1 MAVSA
6 VPMQSV
12 RVVKSATCGRNSTL
26 KRCTRCSCVSYC
38 NKSCQQGDWARCHK
52 QDCKTLKRI
61 YPLPHSYSL
70 QLLSQIIRKQRKS
83 APCTQDDED
92 CFPTTVDQLESHH
105 EKLSDTKRDEFKSLL
120 LLLKFCGEDVLPEPS
135 SLLKMYGAIQCNEFS
150 IMDND
155 LNGIAF
161 AIYLRASMANHSCD
175 YNCIVVFDERKLQLR
190 TIKDVKD
197 GEECTIS
204 YVDVINP
211 AKERQAKL
219 EEEYHFTCKCV
230 KCVEEINGFGP
241 VDDV

>member
-1 MAVSA
+1 
-6 VPMQSV
+6 
-12 RVVKSATCGRNSTL
+12 
-26 KRCTRCSCVSYC
+26 
-38 NKSCQQGDWARCHK
+38 
-52 QDCKTLKRI
+52 
-61 YPLPHSYSL
+61 
-70 QLLSQIIRKQRKS
+70 
-83 APCTQDDED
+83 
-92 CFPTTVDQLESHH
+92 
-105 EKLSDTKRDEFKSLL
+105 
-120 LLLKFCGEDVLPEPS
+120 
-135 SLLKMYGAIQCNEFS
+135 MYGAIQCNEFS

-230 KCVEEINGFGP
+230 KCVEEINASGP
-241 VDDV
+241 VDDGLGELELQSLMKSSEQIQDAAKSQDILFFAI